1 MHSLIVV
8 NLYLIVFRKKIKVL
22 GIFLKP
28 GMVTYWISGFC
39 FVTIYHVSI
48 HELKGIKTAQTL
60 GSLSFI
66 SFCVFC
72 LYFNNFR
79 GYVRKK
85 YLYIREREQFL
96 EIFKRQV
103 DDIFYLGKQTWFL
116 CLNPS
121 PFLHLYAFLVWL
133 IVTCDAIDSN

>member
-85 YLYIREREQFL
+85 IPLYQGKGT
-96 EIFKRQV
+96 IFRNIQKTGRWHILPWETDV
-103 DDIFYLGKQTWFL
+103 V
-116 CLNPS
+116 PMS
-121 PFLHLYAFLVWL
+121 
-133 IVTCDAIDSN
+133 